1 MTTKAEWLAL
11 AERCEKAKGPDQS
24 IDVWIENYCGIAEFI
39 QPHTWRASIDSP
51 ERGRIRPLTASLD
64 AITALIER
72 ELPGWYCTSTHI
84 PPEFR
89 SDETL
94 PFDASLVGN
103 IREEQFG
110 YDEPP
115 ELTHAVHPGAGATE
129 PLARCAAFCRAMAEK
144 EPT

>member
-72 ELPGWYCTSTHI
+72 ELPEVRWVCRTDTLGG
-84 PPEFR
+84 R
-89 SDETL
+89 S
-94 PFDASLVGN
+94 FGN
-103 IREEQFG
+103 LYRRRNPDRSWPCFAFT
-110 YDEPP
+110 P
-115 ELTHAVHPGAGATE
+115 A
-129 PLARCAAFCRAMAEK
+129 LALCAAFCRAMAEK